1 MLPLIAIFS
10 KISGVIYINN
20 QYLGEVDGTNFQ
32 NLFLSKT
39 TVLTFTPI
47 NNSKDIYSN
56 ITFKL
61 SFVDNK
67 VTSSS
72 PFVII
77 TNYGKNTFCVEIN
90 PERLASFSLPHCIAY
105 KRLGNYVVS
114 LMKHN
119 NYYLVMEDTNN
130 NTGDCFFPVDF
141 TRDTISVDIVDNK
154 IVLCDTN
161 MLYIFSTKGILLSMN
176 ATSYSIKDDKI
187 IITQATTYGHK
198 VTLTYNNNLEI
209 TGKECFINPNA
220 KGDIVFDFLECIK
233 HDIEKRCLSLL
244 SNDLQNSL
252 SYSEL
257 KEFIG
262 TFDEIQKSPFN
273 NDVYCLITK
282 DTDRH
287 YTVKQFTF
295 NIKNCKIDD
304 IENT

>member
-1 MLPLIAIFS
+1 MLPLIAIYS

-20 QYLGEVDGTNFQ
+20 QYLGEVDSANFQ

-61 SFVDNK
+61 SFVDNR

-77 TNYGKNTFCVEIN
+77 TNYGKNTFCVEIK
-90 PERLASFSLPHCIAY
+90 PEKLASFSLPHCIAY
-105 KRLGNYVVS
+105 KKLNNYVVS

-119 NYYLVMEDTNN
+119 NYYLVMEDTSN
-130 NTGDCFFPVDF
+130 NTGDCFFPIGF
-141 TRDTISVDIVDNK
+141 TRDTISVDTLDNK
-154 IVLCDTN
+154 IILCDTN
-161 MLYIFSTKGILLSMN
+161 MLYVLSTKGILLSMN
-176 ATSYSIKDDKI
+176 ATSYAINDNKI
-187 IITQATTYGHK
+187 IITQTTTYGHK

-209 TGKECFINPNA
+209 TSKEYSINPNA
-220 KGDIVFDFLECIK
+220 KADIVFDFLECIK
-233 HDIEKRCLSLL
+233 YDIEKRCLSLL

-252 SYSEL
+252 SYIEL

-262 TFDEIQKSPFN
+262 SFDEIQKSPFN

-282 DTDRH
+282 DTSRH

-295 NIKNCKIDD
+295 AIKEGRIYD